1 VLEKLDIK
9 NYLIIK
15 EAEMI
20 FSKGLNI
27 LTGETGAGK
36 SIILDA
42 LGLILGERANYSII
56 RNENSRLIVEGYFD
70 FSNNS
75 NVLKFLSEKE
85 LISDSNNKGSV
96 IIRRELTKKG
106 VSRSFI
112 NDSLVNISDLK
123 DFGDLIIDIHSQNE
137 HQSLLNKETHCEFLD
152 NFIQG
157 NILKDKYQKVFLE
170 LKEKTEIL
178 KTLLNKRDDIISR
191 KSFLEFQLKEINNV
205 NPLPN
210 EDNELLNE
218 LNKMENAEEISTA
231 VSNGINY
238 LYENDSNML
247 SNLSY
252 IIKELK
258 KAVKHD
264 REIEKYIST
273 LEEILSSAKNVSEE
287 LRDYVKEVNFDP
299 ERIEI
304 IRNRLGALTFL
315 KKKYNLSIEGLI
327 TKAAELTEQFNLSE
341 NFDYEIEKLSK
352 EVQDKKA
359 QVFAVAEEL
368 SFVRIKHGKT
378 LEKKVNSYFKEV
390 GLESAEFKVSLNRF
404 IAAAEGSNDL
414 SFKKGNVTYK
424 LSAAGIDNVEFLIKA
439 NKGSEFTPLRKTAS
453 GGEVSRIMLSL
464 KASLS
469 GKENIPILV
478 FDEID
483 AGISG
488 RIAGKVGTVL
498 FELSKTHQI
507 ISITHLPQIA
517 AMSDKH
523 FYVSK
528 KTVGSETIAE
538 INDLQEENIITEV
551 ARLLSSEKITDA
563 SKKTAKELRGLKR
576 EK

>member
-1 VLEKLDIK
+1 MLEKLYIK

-15 EAEMI
+15 EAEMS
-20 FSKGLNI
+20 FSEGLNI

-42 LGLILGERANYSII
+42 LGLILGNRADYSII
-56 RNENSRLIVEGYFD
+56 RNEDSRLVVEGYFD
-70 FSNNS
+70 FTNNP
-75 NVLKFLSEKE
+75 NIIQFLSEKE
-85 LISDSNNKGSV
+85 IISDSGNRGSV

-123 DFGDLIIDIHSQNE
+123 DFGDIIIDIHSQNE
-137 HQSLLNKETHCEFLD
+137 HQSLLKKETHCSFLD

-157 NILKDKYQKVFLE
+157 NTLKDKYQKGFLD
-170 LKEKTEIL
+170 LKELNSKL

-210 EDNELLNE
+210 EDDELSNE
-218 LNKMENAEEISTA
+218 LNKMENSEDISISVT
-231 VSNGINY
+231 NGLSY
-238 LYENDSNML
+238 LYEDDSNVL
-247 SNLSY
+247 SGISKV
-252 IIKELK
+252 IKELK
-258 KAVKHD
+258 KASKHD
-264 REIEKYIST
+264 QELEKYISI
-273 LEEILSSAKNVSEE
+273 LEEILTSVKNVSDE
-287 LRDYVKEVNFDP
+287 LRDYISTINFDP
-299 ERIEI
+299 ERIEV

-315 KKKYNLSIEGLI
+315 KKKYNLNVSGLI
-327 TKAAELTEQFNLSE
+327 NKAAELNEQFNLSE
-341 NFDYEIEKLSK
+341 NFDYEIDKLNK
-352 EVQDKKA
+352 EIQEKKA
-359 QVFAVAEEL
+359 VVFAMAEEL
-368 SFVRIKHGKT
+368 SAVRIKSGKA
-378 LEKKVNSYFKEV
+378 LEKKVNFYFKEV
-390 GLESAEFKVSLNRF
+390 GLESAEFKVSLNRLLHD
-404 IAAAEGSNDL
+404 GSDDL
-414 SFKKGNVTYK
+414 SFKKGNVTYR
-424 LSAAGIDNVEFLIKA
+424 LSGTGIDDIEFLIKA

-488 RIAGKVGTVL
+488 RVAGKVGNVL
-498 FELSKTHQI
+498 SELSNTHQI

-523 FYVSK
+523 FYISK
-528 KTVGSETIAE
+528 KDVGKETVAE
-538 INDLQEENIITEV
+538 IKDLTEENIITEV
-551 ARLLSSEKITDA
+551 ARLLSSEKITEA
-563 SKKTAKELRGLKR
+563 SKKTAKELRGFK
-576 EK
+576 K

>member
-1 VLEKLDIK
+1 LLEKLYIK

-15 EAEMI
+15 EAEMS
-20 FSKGLNI
+20 FSEGLNI

-42 LGLILGERANYSII
+42 LGLILGNRADYSII
-56 RNENSRLIVEGYFD
+56 RNEDSRLVVEGYFD
-70 FSNNS
+70 FTNNP
-75 NVLKFLSEKE
+75 NIIQFLSEKE
-85 LISDSNNKGSV
+85 IISDSGNRGSV

-123 DFGDLIIDIHSQNE
+123 DFGDIIIDIHSQNE
-137 HQSLLNKETHCEFLD
+137 HQSLLKKETHCSFLD

-157 NILKDKYQKVFLE
+157 NTLKDKYQKGFLD
-170 LKEKTEIL
+170 LKELNSKL

-210 EDNELLNE
+210 EDDELSNE
-218 LNKMENAEEISTA
+218 LNKMENSEDISISVT
-231 VSNGINY
+231 NGLSY
-238 LYENDSNML
+238 LYEDDSNVL
-247 SNLSY
+247 SGISKV
-252 IIKELK
+252 IKELK
-258 KAVKHD
+258 KASKHD
-264 REIEKYIST
+264 QELEKYISI
-273 LEEILSSAKNVSEE
+273 LEEILTSVKNVSDE
-287 LRDYVKEVNFDP
+287 LRDYISTINFDP
-299 ERIEI
+299 ERIEV

-315 KKKYNLSIEGLI
+315 KKKYNLNVSGLI
-327 TKAAELTEQFNLSE
+327 NKAAELNEQFNLSE
-341 NFDYEIEKLSK
+341 NFDYEIDKLNK
-352 EVQDKKA
+352 EIQEKKA
-359 QVFAVAEEL
+359 VVFAMAEEL
-368 SFVRIKHGKT
+368 SAVRIKSGKA
-378 LEKKVNSYFKEV
+378 LEKKVNFYFKEV
-390 GLESAEFKVSLNRF
+390 GLESAEFKVSLNRLLHD
-404 IAAAEGSNDL
+404 GSDDL
-414 SFKKGNVTYK
+414 SFKKGNVTYR
-424 LSAAGIDNVEFLIKA
+424 LSGTGIDDIEFLIKA

-488 RIAGKVGTVL
+488 RVAGKVGNVL
-498 FELSKTHQI
+498 SELSNTHQI

-523 FYVSK
+523 FYISK
-528 KTVGSETIAE
+528 KDVGKETVAE
-538 INDLQEENIITEV
+538 IKDLTEENIITEV
-551 ARLLSSEKITDA
+551 ARLLSSEKITEA
-563 SKKTAKELRGLKR
+563 SKKTAKELRGFK
-576 EK
+576 K

>member
-1 VLEKLDIK
+1 MLEKLYIK

-15 EAEMI
+15 EAEMN
-20 FSKGLNI
+20 FSEGLNI

-157 NILKDKYQKVFLE
+157 NVLKDKYQKVFLE

-210 EDNELLNE
+210 EDEDLANE
-218 LNKMENAEEISTA
+218 LNKMENSEEISTA
-231 VSNGINY
+231 VSNSVNY
-238 LYENDSNML
+238 LYENDSNVL
-247 SNLSY
+247 SHISLT
-252 IIKELK
+252 IKELK
-258 KAVKHD
+258 KAAKHD
-264 REIEKYIST
+264 QELEKYISL
-273 LEEILSSAKNVSEE
+273 LEEALMSVKNVSDD
-287 LRDYVKEVNFDP
+287 LRDYITSINFDP

-315 KKKYNLSIEGLI
+315 KKKYNLSIERLI
-327 TKAAELTEQFNLSE
+327 TKADELTEQFNLSE
-341 NFDYEIEKLSK
+341 NFDYEIEKLNKELQEKKEKVFSIAENLSAVRKKSSK
-352 EVQDKKA
+352 
-359 QVFAVAEEL
+359 
-368 SFVRIKHGKT
+368 S

-390 GLESAEFKVSLNRF
+390 GLDSAEFKISFNYLTPDDSEN
-404 IAAAEGSNDL
+404 L
-414 SFKKGNVTYK
+414 SFKKGNTEYK
-424 LSAAGIDNVEFLIKA
+424 LSGTGIDDVEFLIKA
-439 NKGSEFTPLRKTAS
+439 NKGSAFTPLRKTAS

-563 SKKTAKELRGLKR
+563 SKKTAKELRSLKR